1 MKIFSKSLVIMC
13 LLSITNVL
21 MAQHNI
27 CGTDQYMAEMLKAN
41 PQLLKSISDYNDGI
55 SKASDFDIR
64 LNKKGVTRTIPV
76 VFHVIHTY
84 GAENISKAQ
93 IEDQMRILNEAY
105 QRLNKDTSNTRSI
118 FKSVAG
124 DLDVEFKLARKDPS
138 GNCTEGITRTYSEL
152 TDGGDEAVKNLIR
165 WDYRKYLNIW
175 VIKYIARD
183 ATPTSRVLGYATLP
197 AFTNST
203 SDGIVILADY
213 VGSIGSA
220 IGNNNKGATLVHEA
234 GHWLGLYHPFQGG
247 CGGNCSNSGDYICDT
262 PPVDEPS
269 YGCPTTNNTCNNDVP
284 NQLDMVENYM
294 DYANGTCQN
303 MFTKGQKAV
312 VDYNFGNASYRAQ
325 NISTAAHTFTG
336 VFTTPSCSAIADFN
350 TANNVITVCQG
361 GNVSF
366 KDYSYNG
373 VVSSYDWTF
382 EGGTPAVSGTS
393 APTITY
399 NGTGLYNVTLKV
411 TNAQGSNTKVVTK
424 MINVIPSVSLNATP
438 VAEGFENANVLTT
451 SWKAWETGEYGWKRI
466 TTTKYEGNAGMIAT
480 IDQGTVNNAS
490 YSLVSAPYNL
500 SLIKGRLP
508 KLKFKVAYRPGITG
522 STEILTVSVSSDCGQ
537 TWRALK
543 AYSNSSG
550 LGVDK
555 VVELGWKPTI
565 QSEWKEL
572 ILDLSAYENVK
583 NLMVKFEARSRSGN
597 SIYLDNVNIEADL
610 AASNKLLSPNTSTIS
625 VYPNPSK
632 GSVTIE
638 INTKGKS
645 FEGIKILSTTGQ
657 VIENIETIINKNDT
671 ELNFT
676 ANHLKEGIYFA
687 QIKLDGQLIIK
698 KFIVI
703 F

>member
-1 MKIFSKSLVIMC
+1 
-13 LLSITNVL
+13 
-21 MAQHNI
+21 
-27 CGTDQYMAEMLKAN
+27 
-41 PQLLKSISDYNDGI
+41 
-55 SKASDFDIR
+55 
-64 LNKKGVTRTIPV
+64 
-76 VFHVIHTY
+76 
-84 GAENISKAQ
+84 
-93 IEDQMRILNEAY
+93 
-105 QRLNKDTSNTRSI
+105 
-118 FKSVAG
+118 
-124 DLDVEFKLARKDPS
+124 
-138 GNCTEGITRTYSEL
+138 
-152 TDGGDEAVKNLIR
+152 
-165 WDYRKYLNIW
+165 
-175 VIKYIARD
+175 
-183 ATPTSRVLGYATLP
+183 
-197 AFTNST
+197 
-203 SDGIVILADY
+203 
-213 VGSIGSA
+213 
-220 IGNNNKGATLVHEA
+220 
-234 GHWLGLYHPFQGG
+234 
-247 CGGNCSNSGDYICDT
+247 
-262 PPVDEPS
+262 
-269 YGCPTTNNTCNNDVP
+269 
-284 NQLDMVENYM
+284 
-294 DYANGTCQN
+294 
-303 MFTKGQKAV
+303 
-312 VDYNFGNASYRAQ
+312 
-325 NISTAAHTFTG
+325 
-336 VFTTPSCSAIADFN
+336 
-350 TANNVITVCQG
+350 
-361 GNVSF
+361 
-366 KDYSYNG
+366 
-373 VVSSYDWTF
+373 
-382 EGGTPAVSGTS
+382 
-393 APTITY
+393 
-399 NGTGLYNVTLKV
+399 
-411 TNAQGSNTKVVTK
+411 

-438 VAEGFENANVLTT
+438 VAEGFANANVLTT

-466 TTTKYEGNAGMIAT
+466 TTTKYEGNAGMVAT

-657 VIENIETIINKNDT
+657 VIENIETIVNQNDT